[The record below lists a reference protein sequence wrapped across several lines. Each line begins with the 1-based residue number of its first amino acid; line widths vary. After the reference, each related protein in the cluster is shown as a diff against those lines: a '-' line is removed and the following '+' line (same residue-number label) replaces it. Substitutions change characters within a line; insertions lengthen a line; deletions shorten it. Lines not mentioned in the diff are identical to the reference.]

1 MQYFLIR
8 IFFIDRKNTFSLW
21 KRSKTVRLRKV
32 KGADEAVAASP
43 YVIQKSLNCDSSL
56 KKLFG
61 NEHPLHIEIGMGKGR
76 FLMELA
82 KVNPAINYI
91 GIERYTSVLIKA
103 IKKMEDEPLPN
114 LYFICM
120 DASNLEQYFAPGDVE
135 RIYLNFSDPWP
146 KDRHAR
152 RRLTSTEYLKRYD
165 KILSSDGL
173 LEFKTDNEALFDFS
187 LESIKKAG
195 WRLLDYTRDL
205 HHDVHMSQGNIMTEY
220 EEKFSSIGKPI
231 YKLIACR

>member
-1 MQYFLIR
+1 M
-8 IFFIDRKNTFSLW
+8 
-21 KRSKTVRLRKV
+21 RLRKI

-43 YVIQKSLNCDSSL
+43 YVIQHSEQAPLPWKSLF
-56 KKLFG
+56 K

-82 KVNPAINYI
+82 KANPQINYI

-103 IKKMEDEPLPN
+103 IHKMEADPLPN
-114 LYFICM
+114 LYFLCM
-120 DASNLEQYFAPGDVE
+120 DAAGLEQYFAPGDVE

-152 RRLTSTEYLKRYD
+152 RRLTSAVYLKHYD
-165 KILSSDGL
+165 AVLSPEGQ

-187 LESIKKAG
+187 LESIKASG
-195 WRLLDYTRDL
+195 WKLLGCSRDL
-205 HHDVHMSQGNIMTEY
+205 HWDPDMNQGNIMTEY
-220 EEKFSSIGKPI
+220 EEKFSAQGNPI
-231 YKLIACR
+231 YKLIAAR

>member
-1 MQYFLIR
+1 M
-8 IFFIDRKNTFSLW
+8 
-21 KRSKTVRLRKV
+21 RLRKI
-32 KGADEAVAASP
+32 KGADEAVAASR
-43 YVIQKSLNCDSSL
+43 YVIQEGLNCYSSP
-56 KKLFG
+56 KKHFE

-82 KVNPAINYI
+82 KTNPLINYI

-103 IKKMEDEPLPN
+103 IKKMETEPLSN

-120 DASNLEQYFAPGDVE
+120 DASNLDQYFAPGDVE

-152 RRLTSTEYLKRYD
+152 RRLTSIEYLKRYE
-165 KILSSDGL
+165 ILAPDGL

-187 LESIKKAG
+187 LESVKKAG
-195 WRLLDYTRDL
+195 WKLLGYTRDL
-205 HHDVHMSQGNIMTEY
+205 HHDVHMNQGNIMTEY
-220 EEKFSSIGKPI
+220 EEKFSSIGNPI

>member
-1 MQYFLIR
+1 M
-8 IFFIDRKNTFSLW
+8 
-21 KRSKTVRLRKV
+21 RLRKI

-43 YVIQKSLNCDSSL
+43 YVIQHSEQAPLPWKSLF
-56 KKLFG
+56 K

-82 KVNPAINYI
+82 KANPQINYI

-103 IKKMEDEPLPN
+103 IHKMEADPLPN
-114 LYFICM
+114 LYFLCM
-120 DASNLEQYFAPGDVE
+120 DAAGLEQYFAPGDVE

-152 RRLTSTEYLKRYD
+152 RRLTSAVYLKHYD
-165 KILSSDGL
+165 AVLSPEGQ

-187 LESIKKAG
+187 LESIKASG
-195 WRLLDYTRDL
+195 WKLLECSRDL
-205 HHDVHMSQGNIMTEY
+205 HRDPDMNQGNIMTEY
-220 EEKFSSIGKPI
+220 EEKFSAQGNPI
-231 YKLIACR
+231 YKLIAAR

>member
-1 MQYFLIR
+1 M
-8 IFFIDRKNTFSLW
+8 
-21 KRSKTVRLRKV
+21 RLRKI

-43 YVIQKSLNCDSSL
+43 YVIQHSEQAPLPWKSLF
-56 KKLFG
+56 K

-82 KVNPAINYI
+82 KANPQINYI

-103 IKKMEDEPLPN
+103 IHKMEADPLPN
-114 LYFICM
+114 LYFLCM
-120 DASNLEQYFAPGDVE
+120 DAAGLEQYFAPGDVE

-152 RRLTSTEYLKRYD
+152 RRLTSAVYLKHYD
-165 KILSSDGL
+165 TVLSPEGQ

-187 LESIKKAG
+187 LESIKASG
-195 WRLLDYTRDL
+195 WKLLGCSRDL
-205 HHDVHMSQGNIMTEY
+205 HRDPDMNQGNIMTEY
-220 EEKFSSIGKPI
+220 EEKFSAQGNPI
-231 YKLIACR
+231 YKLIAAR